1 MNNKI
6 QQLIRVGL
14 SKELLKNLSEGQINQ
29 LHRRMISEQ
38 VKGAVVV
45 KKGTDPTQIK
55 TYTDKGIN
63 VTMVEKEIDEDETD
77 DVTDSNALGATALQD
92 YTGQEAPHDANDMAP
107 DGMDD
112 DSDDD
117 RKMMGMAEEKDKP
130 KKKSKYN
137 PWAICTSSVGR
148 KDKKK
153 YEKCVM
159 DVKRNI
165 KEGKNPYQV
174 IVEMSLEKMVEKHIS
189 PRMTKGDLLKTLSE
203 QGIIRRPMTNM
214 TMGFVND
221 GLDNPL
227 KNVYTSDMK
236 EQGTKTA
243 PPKVKPG
250 TKEKEKPGKMDPFKN
265 PKHQP
270 KPKAKKDIEEQAT
283 KTAPAPTITKPGTKE
298 KPGTS
303 DPFKNPKHQPKPKA
317 TTKAPKMG
325 KVEIPDYLT
334 FDQLKI
340 NFKDQ

>member
-1 MNNKI
+1 MKNKI

-14 SKELLKNLSEGQINQ
+14 SKELLKNLSEGQVNQ

-38 VKGAVVV
+38 VKGSVML
-45 KKGTDPTQIK
+45 KKGIDPK
-55 TYTDKGIN
+55 EYTDKGIN
-63 VTMVEKEIDEDETD
+63 VTVVEKEIDEDDTL
-77 DVTDSNALGATALQD
+77 DVVNDPDAT
-92 YTGQEAPHDANDMAP
+92 E
-107 DGMDD
+107 DGM
-112 DSDDD
+112 
-117 RKMMGMAEEKDKP
+117 GMFETEIGEGK

-137 PWAICTSSVGR
+137 PYAICTSSVGR

-159 DVKRNI
+159 DVKKNI
-165 KEGKNPYQV
+165 REGKNPHQV
-174 IVEMSLEKMVEKHIS
+174 IVEMALEKMVEKHIS
-189 PRMTKGDLLKTLSE
+189 PRMTKKDLVNTLSE

-227 KNVYTSDMK
+227 KNVYSSKK
-236 EQGTKTA
+236 ESMEQQTKEA
-243 PPKVKPG
+243 PTRVKPG

-283 KTAPAPTITKPGTKE
+283 KTAPPVVKPGTKE
-298 KPGTS
+298 KPKTS

-317 TTKAPKMG
+317 LDKPAKKMG
-325 KVEIPDYLT
+325 TVEIPDYLT

>member
-1 MNNKI
+1 MKNKI
-6 QQLIRVGL
+6 QQLIKAGL
-14 SKELLKNLSEGQINQ
+14 SKELLKNLSEGQVSQ
-29 LHRRMISEQ
+29 LHKRMISEQ
-38 VKGAVVV
+38 VKGSVVV
-45 KKGTDPTQIK
+45 KKDTDPTQIK
-55 TYTDKGIN
+55 SYTDKGIN
-63 VTMVEKEIDEDETD
+63 VTMVEKEIDEDDTL
-77 DVTDSNALGATALQD
+77 DVVNDPDAT
-92 YTGQEAPHDANDMAP
+92 E
-107 DGMDD
+107 DGM
-112 DSDDD
+112 
-117 RKMMGMAEEKDKP
+117 GMFETEIGEGK

-159 DVKRNI
+159 DVKKNI
-165 KEGKNPYQV
+165 REGKNPHQV
-174 IVEMSLEKMVEKHIS
+174 IVEMALEKMVEKHIS
-189 PRMTKGDLLKTLSE
+189 PRMTKKDLVNTLSE
-203 QGIIRRPMTNM
+203 QGIIRRPMANM

-227 KNVYTSDMK
+227 KNVYSSKK
-236 EQGTKTA
+236 ESMEQQTKEA
-243 PPKVKPG
+243 PTRVKPG

-283 KTAPAPTITKPGTKE
+283 KTAPPVVKPGTKE
-298 KPGTS
+298 KPKTS

-317 TTKAPKMG
+317 LDKPAKKMG
-325 KVEIPDYLT
+325 TVEIPDYLT

>member
-1 MNNKI
+1 MKNKI

-14 SKELLKNLSEGQINQ
+14 SKELLKNLSEGQVNQ

-38 VKGAVVV
+38 DKGTVML
-45 KKGTDPTQIK
+45 KKGVDPK
-55 TYTDKGIN
+55 PYTKQGIN
-63 VTMVEKEIDEDETD
+63 VTVVEKEIEEDDTL
-77 DVTDSNALGATALQD
+77 DVVNDPDAT
-92 YTGQEAPHDANDMAP
+92 E
-107 DGMDD
+107 DGM
-112 DSDDD
+112 
-117 RKMMGMAEEKDKP
+117 GMFETEIGEG
-130 KKKSKYN
+130 KKKNSKYN

-174 IVEMSLEKMVEKHIS
+174 IVEMSLEKMVEKHVS

-214 TMGFVND
+214 SIGFVED
-221 GLDNPL
+221 KMDKPT
-227 KNVYTSDMK
+227 KKSYTSTVK

-243 PPKVKPG
+243 PPVVKPG
-250 TKEKEKPGKMDPFKN
+250 TKEK
-265 PKHQP
+265 PK
-270 KPKAKKDIEEQAT
+270 
-283 KTAPAPTITKPGTKE
+283 
-298 KPGTS
+298 TS

-317 TTKAPKMG
+317 KANIDEQGTQTAPPVVKPGTKEKPKTSDPFKNPKHQPKPKASTKAPKMG
-325 KVEIPDYLT
+325 TVEIPDYLT